1 MFCLLGHLEG
11 VVGEGWLH
19 ITVSCKFRYKNHLAV
34 IELKKT

>member
-19 ITVSCKFRYKNHLAV
+19 IIVSCKFRYK
-34 IELKKT
+34 IT